1 MGSRPSRLRLLF
13 PDWVQRHPEIRRQ
26 FRPAGGN
33 SLAPPPRNRRPPD
46 ERPAPLLRNW
56 SQGQEEAHMLVSQAK
71 RLPLLQIPEG
81 WIGGDGMAR
90 SQPWSSLCVLVV
102 SSGDTLDPDNRLV
115 QTEEVYAQQ
124 FKATI
129 ESPAKSVG
137 LPFSLHS
144 VDQAETIS
152 QRREDCS
159 PGQREWGALRT
170 SPWSGQAAAALCCS
184 NHSLPA
190 TQGQRWL
197 VTHTPHSEGSSNQ

>member
-81 WIGGDGMAR
+81 CIGGDGMAR
-90 SQPWSSLCVLVV
+90 SQPWSSLCLLGV
-102 SSGDTLDPDNRLV
+102 SSGGTLDPDNRLV
-115 QTEEVYAQQ
+115 QAAEVYAQQ
-124 FKATI
+124 FNATI
-129 ESPAKSVG
+129 KSPVKSVG
-137 LPFSLHS
+137 MPFCFALCLSSRDYVS
-144 VDQAETIS
+144 VT
-152 QRREDCS
+152 RRLFARSE
-159 PGQREWGALRT
+159 RMGALRT
-170 SPWSGQAAAALCCS
+170 GPWSGQAAAALCCS
-184 NHSLPA
+184 SHSLPA
-190 TQGQRWL
+190 TQGQC
-197 VTHTPHSEGSSNQ
+197 